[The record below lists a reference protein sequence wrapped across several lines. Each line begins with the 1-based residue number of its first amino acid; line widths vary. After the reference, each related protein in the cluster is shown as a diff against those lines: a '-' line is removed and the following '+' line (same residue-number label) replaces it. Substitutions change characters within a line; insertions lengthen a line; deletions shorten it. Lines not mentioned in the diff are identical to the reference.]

1 MRIDNNSPEIR
12 KAHAQAIERVH
23 AQLYD
28 KSKGDI
34 SGPIPQFLMAMANAR
49 DGVFSAGAANVDFNP
64 ILKAFAD
71 SELARANSVARHV
84 RNSWRESGARKYTT
98 WRKAMSP
105 EAANASEL
113 AKAALDVGSL
123 TNLANVTG
131 GQSLGLVS
139 MDTRMARGTVRPK
152 SFTLYNALSKS
163 MAGQIV
169 DYWAYASDV
178 GGGLPGTVYSA
189 YSSASNGSALNTNA
203 GSYNLNYLD
212 LKLTVDGRAITMALA
227 QQNSFINVADQE
239 STNAA
244 LNTLSSIEWAIYWGN
259 PTLYPNQPQGISSLI
274 PLNNTV
280 DFWAYYNSAPVQALG
295 VSVEQALF
303 NLIYQQAGFITSWR
317 QFGQITHAFMT
328 PAVIGDLQSLVTGV
342 LRTIANDLTDRQR
355 EGRAIVIDGE
365 LRGMNTSFGDIAFP
379 LDFFITV
386 RDTPAQAQLH
396 EVSFTDFT
404 VSTLPAPASVALA
417 NVASGN
423 SNAVGSDFFGGY
435 TPSGGG
441 SYYYAVAAADSYS
454 NESPLTFSASAIT
467 GVTANSAVSVTI
479 TPGSGSVAAGIAA
492 FRVFRSGIGFTG
504 TVATWTNNSNPNGS
518 FPNPAS
524 FKYVG
529 DIAAN
534 GASAVIFYDL
544 NLHIPGSESIFLLDM
559 DENDDAIDWRTML
572 PITKIELFAQNI
584 FMPWAVAS
592 IGAVRMRVA
601 KFHGRVKNYTP
612 ATAQWNALSTNAV
625 AQPLI

>member
-1 MRIDNNSPEIR
+1 MKLDSNSQEVR
-12 KAHAQAIERVH
+12 RAHELAISRVQN
-23 AQLYD
+23 QLASY
-28 KSKGDI
+28 GLNE
-34 SGPIPQFLMAMANAR
+34 GIPQFLMAMTAAK
-49 DGVFSAGAANVDFNP
+49 DGVFKGGFGEVDFRP
-64 ILKAFAD
+64 IMKSFQD
-71 SELARANSVARHV
+71 GELARANAVARRV
-84 RNSWRESGARKYTT
+84 RNDWRNPGARTYTP

-105 EAANASEL
+105 EMADSTAF
-113 AKAALDVGSL
+113 AKAALDVGAL
-123 TNLANVTG
+123 TNLANVSG
-131 GQSLGLVS
+131 GQALSLVS

-189 YSSASNGSALNTNA
+189 YSSATSGNA
-203 GSYNLNYLD
+203 IVDNSGSYNLNFLD

-227 QQNSFINVADQE
+227 QQNNYVNVADQE

-259 PTLYPNQPQGISSLI
+259 PTLYPNMPQGIAGLI
-274 PLNNTV
+274 PSSNTI

-328 PAVIGDLQSLVTGV
+328 PAVIGDMQSLVTGV
-342 LRTIANDLTDRQR
+342 LRTIANDLTPTQR
-355 EGRAIVIDGE
+355 DGRAIVIDGE

-396 EVSFTDFT
+396 EFSLTDFT
-404 VSTLPAPASVALA
+404 VSTLVAPTIAASP
-417 NVASGN
+417 VASGN

-435 TPSGGG
+435 VPGT
-441 SYYYAVAAADSYS
+441 YYYAVAPVDQYS
-454 NESPLTFSASAIT
+454 NEGALVFTGSATS
-467 GVTANSAVSVTI
+467 VTAAQAVQVAI
-479 TPGSGSVAAGIAA
+479 TPGASSLAAGVAAY
-492 FRVFRSGIGFTG
+492 RVFRSGIGFTG
-504 TVATWTNNSNPNGS
+504 TVATWTNNTNANGS

-524 FKYVG
+524 FKFIG
-529 DIAAN
+529 DIAISTN
-534 GASAVIFYDL
+534 GTSAVNFYDL
-544 NLHIPGSESIFLLDM
+544 NRHIPGSESIFLLDL
-559 DENDDAIDWRTML
+559 DEGDDALDWRTML
-572 PITKIELFAQNI
+572 PLTKIELFANNI
-584 FMPWAVAS
+584 FMPWAICS
-592 IGAVRMRVA
+592 IGSVRMRVP
-601 KFHGRVKNYTP
+601 KFHGRIFNYVP
-612 ATAQWNALSTNAV
+612 ATAQWNPLQANAS
-625 AQPLI
+625 ASPLI

>member
-1 MRIDNNSPEIR
+1 MLDNNSQEIR
-12 KAHAQAIERVH
+12 KAHQVAIQRVQ
-23 AQLYD
+23 AQLAGY
-28 KSKGDI
+28 GLEA
-34 SGPIPQFLMAMANAR
+34 IPSFLMAYVSAQ
-49 DGVFSAGAANVDFNP
+49 DGVFKGQHSGVDFNP
-64 ILKAFAD
+64 LMKSFAD
-71 SELARANSVARHV
+71 GELAQANAIARHV
-84 RNSWRESGARKYTT
+84 RNSWREPGARRYAPY
-98 WRKAMSP
+98 RKTMTP
-105 EAANASEL
+105 EMAERTEI

-123 TNLANVTG
+123 TNLANVVG
-131 GQSLGLVS
+131 GQALGLVS

-189 YSSASNGSALNTNA
+189 YSSASSGNALTTNS

-227 QQNSFINVADQE
+227 QQNSFVNVADQE

-259 PTLYPNQPQGISSLI
+259 PTLYPNQPQGIASLI
-274 PLNNTV
+274 PANNTI
-280 DFWAYYNSAPVQALG
+280 DFWAYYESAPVQALG
-295 VSVEQALF
+295 ISPQQALF
-303 NLIYQQAGFITSWR
+303 NLIYEQAGFITSWR

-328 PAVIGDLQSLVTGV
+328 PTVMGDLQSLVTGV
-342 LRTIANDLTDRQR
+342 LRTLTQTVTDRM
-355 EGRAIVIDGE
+355 ENRAIVIDGE

-379 LDFFITV
+379 MDFFITV

-396 EVSFTDFT
+396 EVGNTDFT
-404 VSTLPAPASVALA
+404 ISTLVPPTSVALSV
-417 NVASGN
+417 NASGN
-423 SNAVGSDFFGGY
+423 TNSVGSDFFGGY

-441 SYYYAVAAADSYS
+441 SYYYAVAGADQYS
-454 NESPLTFSASAIT
+454 NESALTFSASAVT
-467 GVTANSAVSVTI
+467 GVTAGTSVNVVI
-479 TPGSGSVAAGIAA
+479 TPGSGSAASGVTA
-492 FRVFRSGIGFTG
+492 FRVFRSGLGFAG
-504 TVATWTNNSNPNGS
+504 TVATWTNASNPNGS

-524 FKYVG
+524 FKYIG

-534 GASAVIFYDL
+534 GNSAVTFYDL
-544 NLHIPGSESIFLLDM
+544 NTHIPGSESIFLLDM
-559 DENDDAIDWRTML
+559 DEGDDAIDWRTML
-572 PITKIELFAQNI
+572 PITKIELFAQNL

-592 IGAVRMRVA
+592 IGAVRMRVP
-601 KFHGRVKNYTP
+601 KFNGKIRNYVP
-612 ATAQWNALSTNAV
+612 ANAQWNPLTTNMS